1 MRNISLNGEL
11 GKGLIMRRNRMRE
24 LSMEVLVGTFMFVA
38 LLSLCVFTIVLSR
51 ENVFKKTYPFE
62 VVFADVMGLRDGD
75 NVMMRGMTVGK
86 VKAMVL
92 QDDGVR
98 VVAALQRPIHLE
110 KDYAINVVFSSV
122 LGGRYMQI
130 SEGNATLEPL
140 APDAV
145 VKGQTPKDVMAL
157 VAAVAADLKDI
168 TGKINS
174 GQGTLG
180 KLVNDDTLYNDT
192 RDVVNELKA
201 AVKDRGLIRNVEA
214 SMANLNE
221 ITDKINHGE
230 GTLGLLVND
239 ESLYLEVKQMIGD
252 IRATVDEMRETS
264 PIVTFSSIFFGA
276 F

>member
-1 MRNISLNGEL
+1 
-11 GKGLIMRRNRMRE
+11 MRRNRLRE

-38 LLSLCVFTIVLSR
+38 LFSLCVFTIVLSR
-51 ENVFKKTYPFE
+51 ENVFKTTFPFE
-62 VVFADVMGLRDGD
+62 VVFNDVMGLRDGD
-75 NVMMRGMTVGK
+75 NVVMRGMTVGK
-86 VKAMVL
+86 VKAMLL

-98 VVAALQRPIHLE
+98 VVAALQRPIILR
-110 KDYAINVVFSSV
+110 KDYVINVVFSSV

-130 SEGNATLEPL
+130 NEGNPALEPI
-140 APDAV
+140 APDAAIR
-145 VKGQTPKDVMAL
+145 GQTPKDIMAL

-168 TGKINS
+168 TGKINA
-174 GQGTLG
+174 GQGTMG
-180 KLVNDDTLYNDT
+180 KLLNDDALYNDA

-221 ITDKINHGE
+221 ITEKINHGE

-252 IRATVDEMRETS
+252 IRATVDEIRETS

>member
-1 MRNISLNGEL
+1 
-11 GKGLIMRRNRMRE
+11 MRRNRMRE

-38 LLSLCVFTIVLSR
+38 LLGLCIFTIVLSR

-75 NVMMRGMTVGK
+75 NVMMRGMVVGK
-86 VKAMVL
+86 VKAMLL
-92 QDDGVR
+92 QEEGVR
-98 VVAALQRPIHLE
+98 VLAALQRPIRLN
-110 KDYAINVVFSSV
+110 KDYAIDVVFSSV

-130 SEGNATLEPL
+130 SEGRPDSGPI

-145 VKGQTPKDVMAL
+145 IKGKTPKDVMAL
-157 VAAVAADLKDI
+157 VAEVAADLKEI

-174 GQGTLG
+174 GQGTIG
-180 KLVNDDTLYNDT
+180 KLLNDDGLYNDAH
-192 RDVVNELKA
+192 DVVNEFKA
-201 AVKDRGLIRNVEA
+201 SVKERGLLKNIES

-221 ITDKINHGE
+221 ITAKINHGE

-239 ESLYLEVKQMIGD
+239 ESLYLEVKQMIND
-252 IRATVDEMRETS
+252 IRATVDEIRETS

>member
-1 MRNISLNGEL
+1 
-11 GKGLIMRRNRMRE
+11 MRRNRMRE
-24 LSMEVLVGTFMFVA
+24 LSMEVTVGTFMFVA

-86 VKAMVL
+86 VKAMML

-98 VVAALQRPIHLE
+98 VVAALQQPIHLK
-110 KDYAINVVFSSV
+110 KDYVIDVVFSSV

-130 SEGNATLEPL
+130 SEGNASSEPI
-140 APDAV
+140 APGTV
-145 VKGQTPKDVMAL
+145 IKGRTPNDVMAL
-157 VAAVAADLKDI
+157 VSSVAADLKDI

-192 RDVVNELKA
+192 RDVVNELKKA
-201 AVKDRGLIRNVEA
+201 IKDRGLIKNIEV

-221 ITDKINHGE
+221 ISDKINNGE

-252 IRATVDEMRETS
+252 IRATVDEIRETS

>member
-1 MRNISLNGEL
+1 
-11 GKGLIMRRNRMRE
+11 MRRNRMRE

-86 VKAMVL
+86 VKAMIL

-98 VVAALQRPIHLE
+98 VVAALQRPIHLK
-110 KDYAINVVFSSV
+110 KDYAIDVVFSSV
-122 LGGRYMQI
+122 LGGRYLQI
-130 SEGNATLEPL
+130 GEGNPALEPL
-140 APDAV
+140 APDTV
-145 VKGQTPKDVMAL
+145 VKGRTPNDVMAL
-157 VAAVAADLKDI
+157 VSTVAADVKEI
-168 TGKINS
+168 TGKINA
-174 GQGTLG
+174 GQGTIG
-180 KLVNDDTLYNDT
+180 KLVNDDTLYNDA
-192 RDVVNELKA
+192 RDVLNELKA
-201 AVKDRGLIRNVEA
+201 AVKERGLIRNLES

-221 ITDKINHGE
+221 ITEKINHGE

-239 ESLYLEVKQMIGD
+239 ESLYLEVKQMIND

>member
-1 MRNISLNGEL
+1 
-11 GKGLIMRRNRMRE
+11 MRRNRMRE

-75 NVMMRGMTVGK
+75 NVMMRGMIVGK
-86 VKAMVL
+86 VKAMTL

-98 VVAALQRPIHLE
+98 VVAALQRPIHLK
-110 KDYAINVVFSSV
+110 KDYAIDVIFSSV

-130 SEGNATLEPL
+130 SEGNPVLEPL

-145 VKGQTPKDVMAL
+145 IKGQTPKDVMAL
-157 VAAVAADLKDI
+157 VSAVAADLKDI

-174 GQGTLG
+174 GQGTIG
-180 KLVNDDTLYNDT
+180 KLVNDDTLYNDAQ
-192 RDVVNELKA
+192 DVINELKA
-201 AVKDRGLIRNVEA
+201 AVKDRGLIRNVES

-239 ESLYLEVKQMIGD
+239 ESLYLEVKQMIND
-252 IRATVDEMRETS
+252 ISATVDEIRETS

>member
-1 MRNISLNGEL
+1 
-11 GKGLIMRRNRMRE
+11 MRE

-62 VVFADVMGLRDGD
+62 VVFNDVMGLRDGD
-75 NVMMRGMTVGK
+75 NVVMRGMTVGK
-86 VKAMVL
+86 VKAMLL
-92 QDDGVR
+92 QDEGVR
-98 VVAALQRPIHLE
+98 VVAALQRPVYLRKGYQI
-110 KDYAINVVFSSV
+110 DVIISSV
-122 LGGRYMQI
+122 LGGRYLQI
-130 SEGNATLEPL
+130 YEGPAGAEPIAPNA
-140 APDAV
+140 V
-145 VKGQTPKDVMAL
+145 IKGQPPKDVMAL
-157 VAAVAADLKDI
+157 VSDVAADLKDI

-174 GQGTLG
+174 GQGTIG
-180 KLVNDDTLYNDT
+180 KLLNDDALYNDA
-192 RDVVNELKA
+192 R
-201 AVKDRGLIRNVEA
+201 A
-214 SMANLNE
+214 SLANLNE

-252 IRATVDEMRETS
+252 IRATVDEIRETS

>member
-1 MRNISLNGEL
+1 
-11 GKGLIMRRNRMRE
+11 MRRNRMRE
-24 LSMEVLVGTFMFVA
+24 LGMEVIVGTFMFVA

-86 VKAMVL
+86 VKAMIL
-92 QDDGVR
+92 QDDGVH
-98 VVAALQRPIHLE
+98 VVAALQRPVHLK
-110 KDYAINVVFSSV
+110 KDYSIGIVFSSV

-130 SEGNATLEPL
+130 SEGNPVLEGL
-140 APDAV
+140 APGTV
-145 VKGQTPKDVMAL
+145 VKGQTPQDVMAL
-157 VAAVAADLKDI
+157 VSAVAADLKEI

-174 GQGTLG
+174 GQGTIG
-180 KLVNDDTLYNDT
+180 KLVNEDALYNDA
-192 RDVVNELKA
+192 R
-201 AVKDRGLIRNVEA
+201 A
-214 SMANLNE
+214 SLANLNA

-239 ESLYLEVKQMIGD
+239 ESLYLEVKQVIGD

>member
-1 MRNISLNGEL
+1 
-11 GKGLIMRRNRMRE
+11 MRRNRMRE

-38 LLSLCVFTIVLSR
+38 LLGLCVFTIVLSR

-75 NVMMRGMTVGK
+75 NVMMRGMIVGK

-98 VVAALQRPIHLE
+98 VVAALQRPIHLK
-110 KDYAINVVFSSV
+110 KDYFIDVVFSSV

-130 SEGNATLEPL
+130 SEGNPALEPL
-140 APDAV
+140 APDTV
-145 VKGQTPKDVMAL
+145 VKGRTPNDVMAL
-157 VAAVAADLKDI
+157 VSDVASDLKDI

-174 GQGTLG
+174 GQGTIG
-180 KLVNDDTLYNDT
+180 KLVNEDTLYNDA
-192 RDVVNELKA
+192 RSSL
-201 AVKDRGLIRNVEA
+201 
-214 SMANLNE
+214 ANLKE

-230 GTLGLLVND
+230 GTLGPLVND

-252 IRATVDEMRETS
+252 IRATVDEIRETS

>member
-1 MRNISLNGEL
+1 
-11 GKGLIMRRNRMRE
+11 MRRNRMRE

-38 LLSLCVFTIVLSR
+38 LLGLCVFTIVLSR

-62 VVFADVMGLRDGD
+62 VVFTDVMGLRDGD
-75 NVMMRGMTVGK
+75 NVVMRGMTVGK
-86 VKAMVL
+86 VKAMIL

-98 VVAALQRPIHLE
+98 VLAALQRPIRLR
-110 KDYAINVVFSSV
+110 KDYVIGIVFSSV

-130 SEGNATLEPL
+130 SEGNPALEPL
-140 APDAV
+140 APDTV
-145 VKGQTPKDVMAL
+145 IKGQTPKDVMAL
-157 VAAVAADLKDI
+157 VSEVAADLKDI

-174 GQGTLG
+174 GQGTIG
-180 KLVNDDTLYNDT
+180 KLVNEDALYNDA
-192 RDVVNELKA
+192 R
-201 AVKDRGLIRNVEA
+201 A
-214 SMANLNE
+214 SLANLNE

-239 ESLYLEVKQMIGD
+239 ETLYLEVKQMIGD
-252 IRATVDEMRETS
+252 IRATVDEIRETS

>member
-1 MRNISLNGEL
+1 
-11 GKGLIMRRNRMRE
+11 MRRNRMRE

-62 VVFADVMGLRDGD
+62 VVFTDVMGLRDGD

-86 VKAMVL
+86 VKAMML

-98 VVAALQRPIHLE
+98 VVAALQRPIHLK
-110 KDYAINVVFSSV
+110 KDYVIDIVFSSV

-130 SEGNATLEPL
+130 SEGSPALEGL
-140 APDAV
+140 ASGMII
-145 VKGQTPKDVMAL
+145 KGQTPKDVMAL
-157 VAAVAADLKDI
+157 VSDVAADLKDI
-168 TGKINS
+168 TRKINS
-174 GQGTLG
+174 GQGTIG
-180 KLVNDDTLYNDT
+180 KLVNEDALYNDA
-192 RDVVNELKA
+192 R
-201 AVKDRGLIRNVEA
+201 A
-214 SMANLNE
+214 SLANLNE

-239 ESLYLEVKQMIGD
+239 ESLYLEVKQVISD
-252 IRATVDEMRETS
+252 IRATVDEIRETS

>member
-1 MRNISLNGEL
+1 
-11 GKGLIMRRNRMRE
+11 MRRNRMRE

-75 NVMMRGMTVGK
+75 NVMMRGMVVGK
-86 VKAMVL
+86 VKDMIL

-98 VVAALQRPIHLE
+98 VMTALQRPINLK
-110 KDYAINVVFSSV
+110 KDYAIDVVFSSV
-122 LGGRYMQI
+122 LGGRYLQI
-130 SEGNATLEPL
+130 SEGNPGLEPL
-140 APDAV
+140 APDTV
-145 VKGQTPKDVMAL
+145 IKGRTPNDVMAL
-157 VAAVAADLKDI
+157 VSSVAADLKDI

-180 KLVNDDTLYNDT
+180 KLVNDDALYNDA

-221 ITDKINHGE
+221 ITTKINQGE

-252 IRATVDEMRETS
+252 IRATVDEIRETS

>member
-1 MRNISLNGEL
+1 
-11 GKGLIMRRNRMRE
+11 MRRNRMRE

-38 LLSLCVFTIVLSR
+38 LLGLCVFTIVLSR
-51 ENVFKKTYPFE
+51 ENVFKKTYPLE
-62 VVFADVMGLRDGD
+62 VVFTDVMGLRDGD

-86 VKAMVL
+86 VKAMSL

-98 VVAALQRPIHLE
+98 VVAALQRPIHLK
-110 KDYAINVVFSSV
+110 KDYVIEVVLSSV
-122 LGGRYMQI
+122 FGGRYMQI
-130 SEGNATLEPL
+130 SEGSPALEPL

-145 VKGQTPKDVMAL
+145 VKGQTPQDVMAL
-157 VAAVAADLKDI
+157 VSAVAVDLKDI

-174 GQGTLG
+174 GQGTIG
-180 KLVNDDTLYNDT
+180 KLVNEDTLYNDA
-192 RDVVNELKA
+192 R
-201 AVKDRGLIRNVEA
+201 A
-214 SMANLNE
+214 SLANLNE

-239 ESLYLEVKQMIGD
+239 ESLYLEVKQMIND

>member
-1 MRNISLNGEL
+1 
-11 GKGLIMRRNRMRE
+11 MRE

-86 VKAMVL
+86 VKAMIL

-98 VVAALQRPIHLE
+98 VVAALQRPIHLK
-110 KDYAINVVFSSV
+110 KDYAIDVVFSSV
-122 LGGRYMQI
+122 LGGRYLQI
-130 SEGNATLEPL
+130 GEGNPALEPL
-140 APDAV
+140 APDTV
-145 VKGQTPKDVMAL
+145 VKGRTPNDVMAL
-157 VAAVAADLKDI
+157 VSTVAADVKEI
-168 TGKINS
+168 TGKINA
-174 GQGTLG
+174 GQGTIG
-180 KLVNDDTLYNDT
+180 KLVNDDTLYNDA
-192 RDVVNELKA
+192 RDVLNELKA
-201 AVKDRGLIRNVEA
+201 AVKERGLIRNLES

-221 ITDKINHGE
+221 ITEKINHGE

-239 ESLYLEVKQMIGD
+239 ESLYLEVKQMIND

>member
-1 MRNISLNGEL
+1 
-11 GKGLIMRRNRMRE
+11 MRE

-51 ENVFKKTYPFE
+51 ENVFKQTYPFE
-62 VVFADVMGLRDGD
+62 VVFTDVMGLRDGD
-75 NVMMRGMTVGK
+75 NVMMRGMIVGK
-86 VKAMVL
+86 VKAMLL

-98 VVAALQRPIHLE
+98 VVAALQRPIHLK
-110 KDYAINVVFSSV
+110 KDYAIDVVFSSV

-130 SEGNATLEPL
+130 SEGNPALAGL
-140 APDAV
+140 APGTA
-145 VKGQTPKDVMAL
+145 VKGQTPKDIMAL
-157 VAAVAADLKDI
+157 VADVAADLKEI
-168 TGKINS
+168 TGKINA
-174 GQGTLG
+174 GQGTIG
-180 KLVNDDTLYNDT
+180 KLVNDDTLYNDA
-192 RDVVNELKA
+192 RDVVNELKT
-201 AVKDRGLIRNVEA
+201 AVKDRGLLKNVES

-221 ITDKINHGE
+221 ITEKINHGE

-252 IRATVDEMRETS
+252 IRATVDEIRETS

>member
-1 MRNISLNGEL
+1 
-11 GKGLIMRRNRMRE
+11 MRRNRMRE

-62 VVFADVMGLRDGD
+62 VVFSDVMGLRDGD
-75 NVMMRGMTVGK
+75 NVMMRGMIVGK
-86 VKAMVL
+86 VKAL
-92 QDDGVR
+92 ILEDDGVR
-98 VVAALQRPIHLE
+98 VIAALQRTIHLK
-110 KDYAINVVFSSV
+110 KDYSIDVVFSSV

-130 SEGNATLEPL
+130 SEGNPVLEPV
-140 APDAV
+140 APDAA
-145 VKGQTPKDVMAL
+145 VKGRTPNDVMAL
-157 VAAVAADLKDI
+157 VSSVAADLKEI

-192 RDVVNELKA
+192 RDVIAELKS
-201 AVKDRGLIRNVEA
+201 AVKDRGLIKNVEA

-221 ITDKINHGE
+221 ITEKINHGE

-239 ESLYLEVKQMIGD
+239 ESLYLEVKQVIGD
-252 IRATVDEMRETS
+252 IRATVDEIRETS

>member
-1 MRNISLNGEL
+1 
-11 GKGLIMRRNRMRE
+11 MRRNRMRE

-62 VVFADVMGLRDGD
+62 VVFTDVMGLRDGD
-75 NVMMRGMTVGK
+75 NVMMRGMTIGK
-86 VKAMVL
+86 VKTMVL
-92 QDDGVR
+92 QDDGVH
-98 VVAALQRPIHLE
+98 VVAALQRPIYL
-110 KDYAINVVFSSV
+110 KNGYQIDVIISSV
-122 LGGRYMQI
+122 LGGRYLQI
-130 SEGNATLEPL
+130 YEGAEGAGPVATNA
-140 APDAV
+140 V
-145 VKGQTPKDVMAL
+145 IKGQPPKDLMAL
-157 VAAVAADLKDI
+157 VSAVASDMKEI
-168 TGKINS
+168 TSKINS

-192 RDVVNELKA
+192 RDVVNELKK
-201 AVKDRGLIRNVEA
+201 AVKERGLIRNIESSV
-214 SMANLNE
+214 ANLNE

-239 ESLYLEVKQMIGD
+239 ESLYLEVKQMIND
-252 IRATVDEMRETS
+252 IRATVDEVRETS

>member
-1 MRNISLNGEL
+1 
-11 GKGLIMRRNRMRE
+11 MRRNRLRE

-51 ENVFKKTYPFE
+51 ENVFRKTFPFE
-62 VVFADVMGLRDGD
+62 VVFSDVMGLRDGD
-75 NVMMRGMTVGK
+75 NVVVRGMTIGK
-86 VKAMVL
+86 IKTMLL

-98 VVAALQRPIHLE
+98 VVAALQRPVQLRRGYQIE
-110 KDYAINVVFSSV
+110 VVMSSV
-122 LGGRYMQI
+122 LGGRYLQI
-130 SEGNATLEPL
+130 FEGDADAEAV
-140 APDAV
+140 APDSV
-145 VKGQTPKDVMAL
+145 IKGQPPKDIMAL
-157 VAAVAADLKDI
+157 VSAVAADFKEI
-168 TGKINS
+168 TAKMKS

-180 KLVNDDTLYNDT
+180 KLINDDALYNDA

-201 AVKDRGLIRNVEA
+201 AIKDRGLIRNIEA

-221 ITDKINHGE
+221 ISDKINHGE

-239 ESLYLEVKQMIGD
+239 ESLYLEARQMIND
-252 IRATVDEMRETS
+252 IRATVDDIRETS

>member
-1 MRNISLNGEL
+1 
-11 GKGLIMRRNRMRE
+11 MRRNRMRE
-24 LSMEVLVGTFMFVA
+24 LSMEVLVGTFMFVV

-51 ENVFKKTYPFE
+51 ENVFKKTYPLE

-75 NVMMRGMTVGK
+75 NVMMRGMIVGK
-86 VKAMVL
+86 VKAMLL
-92 QDDGVR
+92 QDEGVL
-98 VVAALQRPIHLE
+98 VVAALQRPIHLK
-110 KDYAINVVFSSV
+110 KDYSIDVVFSSV
-122 LGGRYMQI
+122 FGGRYMQI
-130 SEGNATLEPL
+130 SEGNPALEPL
-140 APDAV
+140 APDTV
-145 VKGQTPKDVMAL
+145 VKGQTPNDVMAL
-157 VAAVAADLKDI
+157 VSDVAVDLKDI

-201 AVKDRGLIRNVEA
+201 AVKDRGLIKNVEA